1 VRPIANKNLRRA
13 ANLGALNAA
22 NAEIGTADEISWDQ
36 FLGQNPQ
43 AAAELRTG
51 LWAVGCM
58 KCWFSEAI
66 LQQGE
71 GHIEHYRP
79 KGRIAGGKHNGYK
92 WGTFDWKNLRL
103 AHPTVNFRR
112 TDYLTK
118 RKMGKGSYF
127 PLRDEAQRAK
137 NAAEEVN
144 EDPSLLDPIIA
155 SDTLLICFDE
165 ASGAPTPRFS
175 KEANQWWHQRA
186 DESIDYYHLDEGTW
200 NARRADLMATVRE
213 LCNQLEDIAA
223 KNPMN
228 EIDYNSK
235 LDEIVAYI
243 NPFAE
248 FSAACLQV
256 VRERGLL
263 ERFATGLD

>member
-1 VRPIANKNLRRA
+1 
-13 ANLGALNAA
+13 
-22 NAEIGTADEISWDQ
+22 
-36 FLGQNPQ
+36 
-43 AAAELRTG
+43 
-51 LWAVGCM
+51 M

-79 KGRIAGGKHNGYK
+79 KGRIAGSKHNGYK
-92 WGTFDWKNLRL
+92 WRTFDWNNLRL

-127 PLRDEAQRAK
+127 PLRDEARRAP
-137 NAAEEVN
+137 NAAEEAN
-144 EDPSLLDPIIA
+144 EDPTLLDPIVA

-165 ASGAPTPRFS
+165 ASGAPKPRFS
-175 KEANQWWHQRA
+175 KEANDWLHQRA
-186 DESIDYYHLDEGTW
+186 DESIDYYHIDEGTW
-200 NARRADLMATVRE
+200 NARRADLMATVRA
-213 LCNQLEDIAA
+213 LCKQLEDIVE
-223 KNPMN
+223 KKPVN

-235 LDEIVAYI
+235 IDEIVAYI

-248 FSAACLQV
+248 FSSACLQV